1 MFAQAVGMN
10 AAAERLNEMTEQII
24 GCAIA
29 VHQTLGPGLL
39 ESAYE
44 ACLCYELLKRGL
56 KVERQKP
63 LALVYDAVALDCA
76 YRMDL
81 VVAGAVIVEVKSV
94 EALAEI
100 HFAQVLTYLRLS
112 DLRLA
117 LLLNFNV
124 VHMKDGIRR
133 IVNNL

>member
-1 MFAQAVGMN
+1 LT
-10 AAAERLNEMTEQII
+10 ENELSRVVV
-24 GCAIA
+24 GCALK
-29 VHQTLGPGLL
+29 VHSALGPGLL

-44 ACLCYELLKRGL
+44 ACLEYELIKNGL
-56 KVERQKP
+56 LVEVQKP
-63 LALVYDAVALDCA
+63 LPLIYQTVRLECGYRVDMLVERKL
-76 YRMDL
+76 
-81 VVAGAVIVEVKSV
+81 IVEVKAV

-117 LLLNFNV
+117 LMLNFNV

-133 IVNNL
+133 VVNKL

>member
-1 MFAQAVGMN
+1 
-10 AAAERLNEMTEQII
+10 MTENELSRVVI
-24 GCAIA
+24 GCSMK
-29 VHQTLGPGLL
+29 VHSALGPGLL

-44 ACLCYELLKRGL
+44 ACLEYELVKNGL
-56 KVERQKP
+56 LVEAQKP
-63 LALVYDAVALDCA
+63 LPLIYQTVKLECGYRIDLLVERKL
-76 YRMDL
+76 
-81 VVAGAVIVEVKSV
+81 IVEVKAV

-117 LLLNFNV
+117 LLLNFNI

-133 IVNNL
+133 VVNKL

>member
-1 MFAQAVGMN
+1 M
-10 AAAERLNEMTEQII
+10 R
-24 GCAIA
+24 
-29 VHQTLGPGLL
+29 VHSALGPGLL

-44 ACLCYELLKRGL
+44 ACMLFELVKLGL
-56 KVERQKP
+56 KVEAQKP
-63 LALVYDAVALDCA
+63 LPLIYQSVKLECGYRIDLLVESKL
-76 YRMDL
+76 
-81 VVAGAVIVEVKSV
+81 IIEVKSV
-94 EALAEI
+94 ETFAEI

-133 IVNNL
+133 IVNRL

>member
-1 MFAQAVGMN
+1 MRVPSA
-10 AAAERLNEMTEQII
+10 
-24 GCAIA
+24 
-29 VHQTLGPGLL
+29 LGPGLL

-44 ACLCYELLKRGL
+44 ACLQCELIKSGL
-56 KVERQKP
+56 RVEAQKP
-63 LALVYDAVALDCA
+63 LPLIYQSVKLECGYRVDLLVESKLI
-76 YRMDL
+76 M
-81 VVAGAVIVEVKSV
+81 EVKAV

-117 LLLNFNV
+117 LLLNFSV

-133 IVNNL
+133 IVNKL

>member
-1 MFAQAVGMN
+1 LT
-10 AAAERLNEMTEQII
+10 ENELSRVVV
-24 GCAIA
+24 GCALK
-29 VHQTLGPGLL
+29 VHSALGPGLL

-44 ACLCYELLKRGL
+44 ACLEYELIKNGL
-56 KVERQKP
+56 LVEVQKP
-63 LALVYDAVALDCA
+63 LPLIYQTVKLECGYRVDLLVERKL
-76 YRMDL
+76 
-81 VVAGAVIVEVKSV
+81 IVEVKAV

>member
-1 MFAQAVGMN
+1 
-10 AAAERLNEMTEQII
+10 MTENEFSRVVV
-24 GCAIA
+24 GCALK
-29 VHQTLGPGLL
+29 VHSALGPGLL

-44 ACLCYELLKRGL
+44 ACLEYELIKNGL
-56 KVERQKP
+56 LVEVQKP
-63 LALVYDAVALDCA
+63 LPLIYQTVKLECGYRVDMLVERKL
-76 YRMDL
+76 
-81 VVAGAVIVEVKSV
+81 IVEVKAV

-117 LLLNFNV
+117 LMLNFNV

-133 IVNNL
+133 VVNKL